1 MQISLDTAKKLNW
14 LWKDENKIAWIETF
28 IKIADKDGNIVPF
41 ILTDEQRKLVENLA
55 HQNIISKSRQLGISV
70 VTVALSIRACVVNP
84 NTNCVLIS
92 HNQSSTNAVFDKL
105 KQQFYS
111 LPDWVRPKLI
121 QNNRQALTFEN
132 GSSIVCMTAG
142 NKDCGRGSTYS
153 GGIVHLSEFAFWKDQ
168 QRQLKSI
175 MQAVTSSSTVIIE
188 STSNGYN
195 EYSNLFLQA
204 RNGENA
210 FKPFFFN
217 WINGRSLFKSQYDE
231 SVKLYKAQHGGKM
244 LTEDEYDDEESALA
258 KLGMTPEQA
267 VWRRDKISISG
278 LDAFHVEYPSTPE
291 ESFLATGSSVFDNN
305 KVIKLQQ
312 ALTSQKI
319 SPLKVDKI
327 VGLPQILRTYVQNK
341 SLDIYKVPR
350 VGMKYYIGVDVSE
363 GLGGKHDYSTMFVM
377 DKDGEQVAEFHN
389 NKVQPYLYAD
399 ICNAVGRF
407 YNKAL
412 LCVEKASGGHSVIE
426 RLRYEHKYMNM
437 VKYSSVA
444 MQILYAMAQ
453 VNADETKKWLNIGFR
468 ERFERF
474 KKILSMQGISVES
487 DVDVIYNVSMP
498 VATTEM
504 IANLKAL
511 QEMGAISKET
521 IMEKS
526 DIVSDVEVEKKRLSG
541 ENVNRSPNG
550 EQLKTTDNVDNSVDN
565 LAQIVDNFS

>member
-14 LWKDENKIAWIETF
+14 LWKDENKIEWIQTF

-111 LPDWVRPKLI
+111 LPDWLRPKLI

-217 WINGRSLFKSQYDE
+217 WINGRSLFKLQYDE
-231 SVKLYKAQHGGKM
+231 SVKLYKAQH
-244 LTEDEYDDEESALA
+244 DDIAVNDAREWFDKGMVGIVSNYLLEE
-258 KLGMTPEQA
+258 
-267 VWRRDKISISG
+267 
-278 LDAFHVEYPSTPE
+278 
-291 ESFLATGSSVFDNN
+291 
-305 KVIKLQQ
+305 
-312 ALTSQKI
+312 
-319 SPLKVDKI
+319 
-327 VGLPQILRTYVQNK
+327 
-341 SLDIYKVPR
+341 
-350 VGMKYYIGVDVSE
+350 MK
-363 GLGGKHDYSTMFVM
+363 TF
-377 DKDGEQVAEFHN
+377 VAEENGSF
-389 NKVQPYLYAD
+389 
-399 ICNAVGRF
+399 NAVIGSHDDLVS
-407 YNKAL
+407 AMW
-412 LCVEKASGGHSVIE
+412 LCI
-426 RLRYEHKYMNM
+426 
-437 VKYSSVA
+437 
-444 MQILYAMAQ
+444 Q
-453 VNADETKKWLNIGFR
+453 GF
-468 ERFERF
+468 
-474 KKILSMQGISVES
+474 K
-487 DVDVIYNVSMP
+487 
-498 VATTEM
+498 
-504 IANLKAL
+504 
-511 QEMGAISKET
+511 
-521 IMEKS
+521 
-526 DIVSDVEVEKKRLSG
+526 
-541 ENVNRSPNG
+541 NG
-550 EQLKTTDNVDNSVDN
+550 
-565 LAQIVDNFS
+565 FWYPF

>member
-1 MQISLDTAKKLNW
+1 MIQ
-14 LWKDENKIAWIETF
+14 TF

-111 LPDWVRPKLI
+111 LPDWLRPKLI

-217 WINGRSLFKSQYDE
+217 WINGRSLFKLQYDE
-231 SVKLYKAQHGGKM
+231 SVKLYKAQHDDKM
-244 LTEDEYDDEESALA
+244 LTEEEYDEEEKALA

-291 ESFLATGSSVFDNN
+291 ESFLATGSSVFDNT

-312 ALTSQKI
+312 ALSQ
-319 SPLKVDKI
+319 SKVMPIVLDKI
-327 VGLPQILRTYVQNK
+327 VGLPQILRPYVQNK
-341 SLDIYKVPR
+341 SLSVYQIPK
-350 VGMKYYIGVDVSE
+350 VGMRYYIGVDVSE
-363 GLGGKHDYSTMFVM
+363 GLGGKHDYSTMFIM
-377 DKDGEQVAEFHN
+377 DRDGKQVAEFRN
-389 NKVQPYLYAD
+389 NKIKPYLYAD
-399 ICNAVGRF
+399 VVNAVGRW
-407 YNKAL
+407 YDKAL
-412 LCVEKASGGHSVIE
+412 LTVEKASGGHSVIE
-426 RLRYEHKYMNM
+426 RLRYEHHYMNM
-437 VKYSSVA
+437 TKYKTYDEFNRTVWNVGFSTNNKTKSIA
-444 MQILYAMAQ
+444 
-453 VNADETKKWLNIGFR
+453 VNDAR
-468 ERFERF
+468 EWFD
-474 KKILSMQGISVES
+474 KGMVG
-487 DVDVIYNVSMP
+487 
-498 VATTEM
+498 
-504 IANLKAL
+504 
-511 QEMGAISKET
+511 
-521 IMEKS
+521 
-526 DIVSDVEVEKKRLSG
+526 IVSNYLLEEMKTFVAE
-541 ENVNRSPNG
+541 ENGSFNAVIGSHDDLVSAMWLCIQGFKNG
-550 EQLKTTDNVDNSVDN
+550 
-565 LAQIVDNFS
+565 FWYPF

>member
-14 LWKDENKIAWIETF
+14 LWKDENKIEWIQTF

-41 ILTDEQRKLVENLA
+41 ILTNEQRKLVENLA

-111 LPDWVRPKLI
+111 LPDWLRPKLI

-217 WINGRSLFKSQYDE
+217 WINGRSLFKLQYDE
-231 SVKLYKAQHGGKM
+231 SVKLYKAQHDDKM
-244 LTEDEYDDEESALA
+244 LTEEEYDEEEKALA

-291 ESFLATGSSVFDNN
+291 ESFLATGSSVFDNT

-312 ALTSQKI
+312 ALSQ
-319 SPLKVDKI
+319 SKVMPIVLDKI
-327 VGLPQILRTYVQNK
+327 VGLPQILRPYVQNK
-341 SLDIYKVPR
+341 SLSVYQIPK
-350 VGMKYYIGVDVSE
+350 VGMRYYIGVDVSE
-363 GLGGKHDYSTMFVM
+363 GLGGKHDYSTMFIM
-377 DKDGEQVAEFHN
+377 DRDGKQVAEFRN
-389 NKVQPYLYAD
+389 NKIKPYLYAD
-399 ICNAVGRF
+399 VVNAVGRW
-407 YNKAL
+407 YDKAL
-412 LCVEKASGGHSVIE
+412 LTVEKASGGHSVIE
-426 RLRYEHKYMNM
+426 RLRYEHHYMNM
-437 VKYSSVA
+437 TKYKTYDEFNRTVWNVGFSTNNKTKSIA
-444 MQILYAMAQ
+444 
-453 VNADETKKWLNIGFR
+453 VNDAR
-468 ERFERF
+468 EWFD
-474 KKILSMQGISVES
+474 KGMVG
-487 DVDVIYNVSMP
+487 
-498 VATTEM
+498 
-504 IANLKAL
+504 
-511 QEMGAISKET
+511 
-521 IMEKS
+521 
-526 DIVSDVEVEKKRLSG
+526 IVSNYLLEEMKTFVAE
-541 ENVNRSPNG
+541 ENGSFNAVIGSHDDLVSAMWLCIQGFKNG
-550 EQLKTTDNVDNSVDN
+550 
-565 LAQIVDNFS
+565 FWYPF